1 MENNNTVE
9 KDYSKM
15 SETDIAYRILAD
27 LGEPIYYKTLITDVI
42 DKKKKSVQSMA
53 VAISEIYTMINMDGR
68 FQYRGDNGEG
78 KWGLTEW
85 TPPEV
90 KRTRMASQA
99 ISAGDEGIP
108 KQSAAKGIKKRKTD
122 KQEE

>member
-1 MENNNTVE
+1 MENNSTNE

-27 LGEPIYYKTLITDVI
+27 LGEPLYYKTLITNVI

-68 FQYRGDNGEG
+68 FQYRGESGEG

-90 KRTRMASQA
+90 KRTRTSQA
-99 ISAGDEGIP
+99 ASAGEDG
-108 KQSAAKGIKKRKTD
+108 KLTAKSSKKRKSD
-122 KQEE
+122 KQEEE

>member
-1 MENNNTVE
+1 MENNNTNE

-27 LGEPIYYKTLITDVI
+27 LGEPLYYKTLITNVI

-68 FQYRGDNGEG
+68 FQYRGDSGEG
-78 KWGLTEW
+78 NWGLTEW
-85 TPPEV
+85 TPPEI
-90 KRTRMASQA
+90 KKTRTSAQAS
-99 ISAGDEGIP
+99 SAGDD
-108 KQSAAKGIKKRKTD
+108 KLAKGSKKRKSD
-122 KQEE
+122 KQEEE

>member
-1 MENNNTVE
+1 MENNNTNE

-27 LGEPIYYKTLITDVI
+27 LGEPLYYKTLITNVI

-68 FQYRGDNGEG
+68 FQYRGDKGEG
-78 KWGLTEW
+78 QWGLTEW

-90 KRTRMASQA
+90 KRTRSASQA
-99 ISAGDEGIP
+99 ASAGEDG
-108 KQSAAKGIKKRKTD
+108 KLAAKGSKKRKTD
-122 KQEE
+122 KQEEE